1 MHFMILIF
9 YRMDNEVHIKIVELL
24 LKNCRE
30 KKNNVLNK
38 IKKKSMEKS
47 HIPLSKPRKKKF
59 LVVGPNRTSFGG

>member
-1 MHFMILIF
+1 MILIF

-38 IKKKSMEKS
+38 IKKKINGKE
-47 HIPLSKPRKKKF
+47 PYPF
-59 LVVGPNRTSFGG
+59 V